1 MDKLMEKVVA
11 AQVGL
16 KALAG
21 RAARQARD
29 DERGQ
34 GSVEY
39 VGIIL
44 VVVAIVGAVVAG
56 ATPVG
61 TAILTQLT
69 TAVNNI
75 GGGAATP

>member
-1 MDKLMEKVVA
+1 MNTLTEKAVA
-11 AQVGL
+11 AQVTL
-16 KALAG
+16 KAYAD
-21 RAARQARD
+21 RAARLVRD

-44 VVVAIVGAVVAG
+44 VVVAIVAAVVAG

-61 TAILTQLT
+61 TAILTKLT
-69 TAVNNI
+69 NAVNSI
-75 GGGAATP
+75 GGGTPAG